1 MAVTKEFS
9 QNVYHLSVA
18 DDYRLMIEEVLPR
31 LGWDN
36 PEAAGVPALE
46 QVETAI
52 KSAREVASWLVDGT
66 RHGIEDQLL
75 IVPTV
80 GGRNGI
86 GFRNLINRLHPG
98 FFQYDVVNEDL
109 WSRATNEG
117 SPYNN
122 CVGHDNAGPMGLA
135 STWDVAVLLGD
146 TVDPISKDKLFD
158 NGLVYAGKT
167 IPEQLETFEAEE
179 ETLAQR
185 GIEIVTATVGH
196 MAVDDVSL
204 KEQGIPARQGIT
216 RFLHYPLVPYH
227 DTSAFLGVGRER
239 GIMHFS
245 GGDTHTATE
254 NSGVR
259 RAVRIPIEA
268 AKA

>member
-18 DDYRLMIEEVLPR
+18 DDYGLMIEEVLPR

-36 PEAAGVPALE
+36 PLAAGVPTLT
-46 QVETAI
+46 QVEAGI
-52 KSAREVASWLVDGT
+52 ESAGEVASWLVDRT
-66 RHGIEDQLL
+66 KHGIDDQLL
-75 IVPTV
+75 IAPTV

-86 GFRNLINRLHPG
+86 GFRNLIKRLHPG
-98 FFQYDVVNEDL
+98 FFEYDVVNQDL

-122 CVGHDNAGPMGLA
+122 CEGHDNAGPMGLA
-135 STWDVAVLLGD
+135 SRWDVAVLLGD
-146 TVDPISKDKLFD
+146 AVDPISKDKLFD
-158 NGLVYAGKT
+158 NGLVYTDKT
-167 IPEQLETFEAEE
+167 VTEQLETFAVEK

-185 GIEIVTATVGH
+185 DIKIITATVGH
-196 MAVDDVSL
+196 MVVDDVSL
-204 KEQGIPARQGIT
+204 KEQGIPERHGIT

-259 RAVRIPIEA
+259 RAVRIPIA
-268 AKA
+268 G